1 MTASNNTYT
10 LREFFLGR
18 SNGNYDDYRKII
30 IPDMQREYCWP
41 SEINPVD
48 GFDLVSSFVKT
59 LVEMSKESSPVKMGL
74 LYGYESPQFNIQLCD
89 GQQRL
94 TTLYLTIGLLYKSI
108 CQETTDKEELATVA
122 RSILISDFKE
132 NFDDKEP
139 RFQYAIRESTLYF
152 LRDLVE
158 NYFLGK
164 NTLEDIPRCEWYF
177 EEYTLD
183 PSIVNIN
190 KGLKQIHDIIAPLS
204 ISDKE
209 QLLDYIINKLS
220 FLYFD
225 MKDRAH
231 GEEQFVVINTTGKAL
246 SFSENLKPVLL
257 GGLTDQLYKGDKTE
271 LQFFSDMWEDWEQ
284 FFWSKRP
291 DKNASNFVSDNQLE
305 EFFRWV
311 YIIEMSLRDNSPA
324 SSETSKYNAAQRAYG
339 SRFNLLDITSDV
351 KSLLLT
357 INSYMKAYK
366 AIVEKGLWVPSEKQ
380 PIPFQ
385 KALSVPDCFRFIPL
399 LYFVKQFCVD
409 NTRQA
414 LRAQRLLWEL
424 SKHTNYNEE
433 IATVE
438 MTCHKGSL

>member
-139 RFQYAIRESTLYF
+139 RFQYTIRESTLYF

-164 NTLEDIPRCEWYF
+164 KF
-177 EEYTLD
+177 
-183 PSIVNIN
+183 
-190 KGLKQIHDIIAPLS
+190 
-204 ISDKE
+204 
-209 QLLDYIINKLS
+209 
-220 FLYFD
+220 FLC
-225 MKDRAH
+225 
-231 GEEQFVVINTTGKAL
+231 
-246 SFSENLKPVLL
+246 FSC
-257 GGLTDQLYKGDKTE
+257 LY
-271 LQFFSDMWEDWEQ
+271 
-284 FFWSKRP
+284 
-291 DKNASNFVSDNQLE
+291 
-305 EFFRWV
+305 
-311 YIIEMSLRDNSPA
+311 
-324 SSETSKYNAAQRAYG
+324 
-339 SRFNLLDITSDV
+339 
-351 KSLLLT
+351 
-357 INSYMKAYK
+357 
-366 AIVEKGLWVPSEKQ
+366 
-380 PIPFQ
+380 
-385 KALSVPDCFRFIPL
+385 
-399 LYFVKQFCVD
+399 
-409 NTRQA
+409 
-414 LRAQRLLWEL
+414 
-424 SKHTNYNEE
+424 
-433 IATVE
+433 
-438 MTCHKGSL
+438 